1 MADVNHRL
9 LRLAREARQLPQ
21 VALGE
26 KTGIAQGTISKY
38 EKGLLNPSS
47 QHLAVIA
54 DALEFPPSFFLQADV
69 RPANVLY
76 RSRSLRSAK
85 AEAAVRARLNLA
97 RLVAIRVLEGIDIDA
112 PARFPGPDTN
122 FGSPSQ
128 AAGEIRRIWWLPPG
142 PIDNVADSIE
152 SAGGVVIPVN
162 LGNDAV
168 TAAYMQP
175 MGDPVRWFFV
185 NTNVA
190 AGDRIRFSLAHE
202 LGHAV
207 LHTFDPLPDN
217 AEAEQEAHEFS
228 AAFHLP
234 EQDLRA
240 DFPRGRVELFDLLEL
255 KSQWGVSIQA
265 IASRAQKL
273 DLITRD
279 DLTRLYKQ
287 LSARGWRTREPGHVP
302 LERGRVFSAA
312 LDVHRGEHGFTD
324 RDLASL
330 AHMNVDGL
338 ADLFP
343 EHFAPQQRRLRV
355 VSAG

>member
-1 MADVNHRL
+1 VADINHRL

-21 VALGE
+21 VELGVR
-26 KTGIAQGTISKY
+26 TGIAQGTISKY
-38 EKGLLNPSS
+38 EKGLINPSTE
-47 QHLAVIA
+47 HL
-54 DALEFPPSFFLQADV
+54 DALAAALQFPTSFFCQADV

-97 RLVAIRVLEGIDIDA
+97 RLVAIRVLEGIDVDT
-112 PARFPGPDTN
+112 PARFPDPDVI
-122 FGSPSQ
+122 FDSPSQ
-128 AAGEIRRIWWLPPG
+128 AAAEMRRSWWLPPG
-142 PIDNVADSIE
+142 PIDNVADAIE
-152 SAGGVVIPVN
+152 AAGGVVVPVD

-185 NTNVA
+185 NTSAA
-190 AGDRIRFSLAHE
+190 AGDRVRFALAHE

-207 LHTFDPLPDN
+207 VHTFDLLPEN
-217 AEAEQEAHEFS
+217 AEAEREAHEFA

-234 EQDLRA
+234 DNDLRA
-240 DFPRGRVELFDLLEL
+240 EFPRQRLQLSDLLDL
-255 KSQWGVSIQA
+255 KMQWGVSMQA

-273 DLITRD
+273 GLITKD

-287 LSARGWRTREPGHVP
+287 ISARGWRTREPGPVP

-312 LDVHRGEHGFTD
+312 LDVHRREHGLTD
-324 RDLASL
+324 QELAALVHMDLG
-330 AHMNVDGL
+330 GL

-343 EHFAPQQRRLRV
+343 EHFSRQDRRLRV
-355 VSAG
+355 VSSR